1 MRLISYCPLCQS
13 EFHPMEAQLLGE
25 RGERHLVHVR
35 CVHCHNAILALVLV
49 TKVGVSSVGL
59 VTDLTYD
66 DVLKFRAS
74 RRISVDDVLSVHE
87 ELEIG
92 SLLTLLTH
100 SG

>member
-1 MRLISYCPLCQS
+1 M
-13 EFHPMEAQLLGE
+13 
-25 RGERHLVHVR
+25 
-35 CVHCHNAILALVLV
+35 
-49 TKVGVSSVGL
+49 GVSSVGL